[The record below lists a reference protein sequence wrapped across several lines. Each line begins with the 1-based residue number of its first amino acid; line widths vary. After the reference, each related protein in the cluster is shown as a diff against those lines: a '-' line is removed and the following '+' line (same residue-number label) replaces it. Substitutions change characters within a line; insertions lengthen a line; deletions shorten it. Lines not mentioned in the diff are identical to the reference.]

1 MDEHTTAT
9 ALNRHMVDR
18 LVRKGR
24 IADSAVERAFRSVL
38 RHRFLPS
45 GVTLD
50 QAYRDAVVAL
60 RSADGSGAL
69 PVGSCESSSTMPSLL
84 AGVLTAA
91 EVAPGMRVLQ
101 VGTGPGYLVAL
112 LANLTTPSGRV
123 VTVEFDSALST
134 AAAARFATMGLR
146 HVDAIDGDGYLGSER
161 AAPYD
166 RIIVT
171 AACRDVAPAWYR
183 QLREGGQLLLPLVL
197 GDAGAYPLVSLRK
210 RGSELNGSVIAD
222 FVHVRFVPLRR
233 PSDALPERANRLQAA
248 VQQEVMLQL
257 GDGVGTASARAVA
270 LYADLELL
278 AAVPPVG
285 RPREI
290 AAAIVARWR
299 ADGAPHLPRIV
310 FCVRFDAP
318 APAGWRWRFTT
329 PGRSVA
335 VYVSR

>member
-9 ALNRHMVDR
+9 ELNRRMVDR

-24 IADSAVERAFRSVL
+24 ITDSAVEQAFRSVL

-45 GVTLD
+45 RVALD
-50 QAYRDAVVAL
+50 EAYRDAVVAL

-69 PVGSCESSSTMPSLL
+69 PAGSCESSSTMPSLL

-91 EVAPGMRVLQ
+91 EVTPGMRVLQ

-112 LANLTTPSGRV
+112 LAHLTTPSGRV
-123 VTVEFDSALST
+123 VTVELDPELS
-134 AAAARFATMGLR
+134 AAAGARFAAMGLR

-166 RIIVT
+166 RIVVT
-171 AACRDVAPAWYR
+171 AACRDVAPAWHR
-183 QLREGGQLLLPLVL
+183 QLREGGRVLLPLVL
-197 GDAGAYPLVSLRK
+197 GDADAYPLVSLRK
-210 RGSELNGSVIAD
+210 RGTELSGSVVAD

-233 PSDALPERANRLQAA
+233 PSDAVPERANRLQAA
-248 VQQEVMLQL
+248 VQQEVMHQL
-257 GDGVGTASARAVA
+257 GDGAGTASARAVA

-278 AAVPPVG
+278 ASDSPAG

-290 AAAIVARWR
+290 AAAIIARWR
-299 ADGAPHLPRIV
+299 ADGAPHLPQIV
-310 FCVRFDAP
+310 FRVRFDAP
-318 APAGWRWRFTT
+318 PAAGWLQRFTT
-329 PGRSVA
+329 PGRPVA
-335 VYVSR
+335 VYLSR